1 MLRLDYSKWKQSPA
15 DLLRL
20 ALESEHVRSR
30 ERYQALY
37 MIGSGQ
43 YNATEWADL
52 IERENETVQGW
63 VHKYN
68 EQGPTGVGYQH
79 SGGRPPFL
87 PRRRGS
93 AL

>member
-1 MLRLDYSKWKQSPA
+1 MIRPDFAKWNQSPA
-15 DLLRL
+15 DLLHL
-20 ALESEHVRSR
+20 SIEADHARSR

-43 YNATEWADL
+43 YNATEWAQ
-52 IERENETVQGW
+52 IIQRENETVHGW

-68 EQGPTGVGYQH
+68 QQGATGVGYQH

-87 PRRRGS
+87 SRRS
-93 AL
+93 ARRF